1 MATAR
6 CKAIPRAQSRCLEK
20 EPQQLETPRSKSV
33 SDNHPNAKTVSVL
46 RLHSRLVQHFTLDI
60 HCHRGGRAGIY
71 LYRKTMF
78 TSRRAE
84 EAQWR
89 RMRQCTSLSNRLQP

>member
-20 EPQQLETPRSKSV
+20 EPQQLETPRFKSE
-33 SDNHPNAKTVSVL
+33 SDNHSNAKSVSVL
-46 RLHSRLVQHFTLDI
+46 RQYSRLVQHFTLDI
-60 HCHRGGRAGIY
+60 HCHRRGRAGIY

-78 TSRRAE
+78 TSRHAE
-84 EAQWR
+84 EAQ
-89 RMRQCTSLSNRLQP
+89 